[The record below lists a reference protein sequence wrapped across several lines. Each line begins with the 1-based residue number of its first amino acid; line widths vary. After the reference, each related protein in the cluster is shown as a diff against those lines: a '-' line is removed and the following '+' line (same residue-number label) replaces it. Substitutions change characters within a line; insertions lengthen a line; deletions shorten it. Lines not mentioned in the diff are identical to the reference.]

1 MASARQWRQASMQ
14 AWVISQYTSMGFRAK
29 SYRLEFMVAE
39 GELGMTIL
47 FLWVRGMRTEG

>member
-1 MASARQWRQASMQ
+1 MGVSSNGCGLGMASARQWRQASMQ

-39 GELGMTIL
+39 GE
-47 FLWVRGMRTEG
+47 